1 MKVSTNLSK
10 NLHKIVRERGITQSY
25 IANQLDVAATTVNAW
40 FRGANYPRYDMLEK
54 LAKLLNV
61 SVEDL
66 TADESKYNSTIQ
78 NERNFVKTPI
88 ASSTSGVDKPSI
100 LPKMNNEKERGSGV
114 LGKTKEFWQIMQAV
128 DGMSQKKQKQVLD
141 MINIMNQK

>member
-66 TADESKYNSTIQ
+66 TADESNYNSTIQ

-88 ASSTSGVDKPSI
+88 ASSASGVDKPSV
-100 LPKMNNEKERGSGV
+100 LPKMNNEERGGV

-128 DGMSQKKQKQVLD
+128 DSMSQKKQKQVLD

>member
-10 NLHKIVRERGITQSY
+10 NLHRIVRERGITQSY
-25 IANQLDVAATTVNAW
+25 IAKQLDVAATTVNAW

-66 TADESKYNSTIQ
+66 TADESNYNSTIQ

-88 ASSTSGVDKPSI
+88 ASSASGVDKPSV
-100 LPKMNNEKERGSGV
+100 LPKMNNEERGGV
-114 LGKTKEFWQIMQAV
+114 LGKTEEFWQIMQAV
-128 DGMSQKKQKQVLD
+128 DSMSQKKQKQVLD
-141 MINIMNQK
+141 MINIINQK

>member
-10 NLHKIVRERGITQSY
+10 NLHRIVRERGITQSY
-25 IANQLDVAATTVNAW
+25 IAKQLDVAATTVNAW

-54 LAKLLNV
+54 LAKLLNT
-61 SVEDL
+61 SVEEL
-66 TADESKYNSTIQ
+66 TADESNYNSTIQ
-78 NERNFVKTPI
+78 NDSNFVKTPI
-88 ASSTSGVDKPSI
+88 ASSASGVDKPSV
-100 LPKMNNEKERGSGV
+100 LPKMNNEENNGT
-114 LGKTKEFWQIMQAV
+114 LLNKTKEFWQIMQAV

>member
-25 IANQLDVAATTVNAW
+25 IAKQLNVVPTTVNAW
-40 FRGANYPRYDMLEK
+40 FRGANYPRYDMLER
-54 LAKLLNV
+54 LAKLLNT
-61 SVEDL
+61 SVEEL
-66 TADESKYNSTIQ
+66 TADESNYNSTIQ

-88 ASSTSGVDKPSI
+88 ASSASGVDKPSV
-100 LPKMNNEKERGSGV
+100 LPKMNNEEERGGV